1 MTDQPTIKLHSTV
14 EQQMLDHAKSDAPL
28 ETCAVLFG
36 DDLTIDGYYAMENT
50 DESEVHFT
58 FDPQQQLTAMK
69 EARSRDKD
77 IIGIYHSHP
86 ALDSEAYPS
95 EEDRRH
101 GWEEYVY
108 FILSFTE
115 DDYEL
120 GAFEFRDGDILDLDY
135 EVVGS

>member
-1 MTDQPTIKLHSTV
+1 MSDQETIRVMSHV
-14 EQQMLDHAKSDAPL
+14 EQDMVNHAADDAPL

-36 DDLTIDGYYAMENT
+36 SDLTIDGYYPMENT

-69 EARSRDKD
+69 EARARDKD

-86 ALDSEAYPS
+86 ARDSEAYPS

-101 GWEEYVY
+101 GWEEYLY

-115 DDYEL
+115 DDYDL
-120 GAFEFRDGDILDLDY
+120 NAFEFRDGEIIEHQF
-135 EVVGS
+135 EVVKS

>member
-1 MTDQPTIKLHSTV
+1 MSDKPTIELASSV
-14 EQQMLDHAKSDAPL
+14 EDQMVKHATEDAPL

-36 DDLTIDGYYAMENT
+36 NDLVIDEYFAMENT

-58 FDPQQQLTAMK
+58 FDPKQQLTAMK
-69 EARSRDKD
+69 EARARDKD

-86 ALDSEAYPS
+86 DLDSRAYPS

-115 DDYEL
+115 DDYNL
-120 GAFEFRDGDILDLDY
+120 GAFEFSDGEIIELDY
-135 EVVGS
+135 EVVES